1 MKQETINKRVDN
13 AIKRY
18 IPNESDKVKAYI
30 KDLILLT
37 FKDLRLDLQ
46 VDERTGKP
54 YSESKDLAFAI
65 SITLDDIDTPM
76 ILDEARKETTRW
88 LLNN

>member
-1 MKQETINKRVDN
+1 MKQETINRRVDN

-18 IPNESDKVKAYI
+18 IPNESDKVKQYI

-37 FKDLRLDLQ
+37 YKGLRLDLQ

-54 YSESKDLAFAI
+54 YSKSKDLAFAI
-65 SITLDDIDTPM
+65 SITLDDMDTPD
-76 ILDEARKETTRW
+76 ILDEARKKTSK
-88 LLNN
+88 

>member
-37 FKDLRLDLQ
+37 FRGLQ
-46 VDERTGKP
+46 EESEIDEQTGKP
-54 YSESKDLAFAI
+54 YSDKRNIDFAI
-65 SITLDDIDTPM
+65 SITLDDIDTKM
-76 ILDEARKETTRW
+76 ILEEARKDTRR
-88 LLNN
+88 